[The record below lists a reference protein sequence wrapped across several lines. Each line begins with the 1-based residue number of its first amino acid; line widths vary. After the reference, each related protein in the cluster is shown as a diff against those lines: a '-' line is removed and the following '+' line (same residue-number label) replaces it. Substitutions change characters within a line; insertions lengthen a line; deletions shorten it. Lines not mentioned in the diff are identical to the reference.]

1 MMSRRVGPREWC
13 GRAAV
18 PALACAVL
26 FVGPHPPAF
35 AQGGPTAP
43 SYLVLSSGLTTDQAM
58 ALGRAL
64 GLPADGQIA
73 GGAFQYADPDRF
85 LALPTVPVPPLPGAE
100 DEDAAPVS
108 SEGIDF
114 AAVRALSPPSR
125 LRASRLIRQALRAAG
140 ITLPGGR
147 RQFSKTFFDAFTV
160 DGRRWLHHPIAS
172 NVSFHFSTP
181 DGTPLVGPGAVAE
194 FSFDSDGKASLVAV
208 ATRVLARGPDVPIIP
223 QAEAL
228 ARCAAGAP
236 PGAAVTASLVH
247 YAPSLAFDVS
257 TIVPHYQC
265 GGSAPT
271 ESGDVEQLKVR
282 YVPATLPDGPS
293 GPPTIVVSASADGSV
308 LNAQAEVTG
317 GTPPYS
323 FTWSSAHTP
332 LPPAAGD
339 SAISYDVTSRDPATS
354 VDTVNATVV
363 DGNGLTSSANASVA
377 VSRVGGQL
385 VPVPEPS
392 NRTVGIEYQSWSVG
406 LWGSEL
412 TAKAFQI
419 GTAAAVP
426 AVTMKFVEAELM
438 SWETDFRTDLQA
450 GGQDHNYVDNVDLVY
465 YSGHGFPGGFTFS
478 SLRDFTWITA
488 AQKLRLGDR
497 DMEWLALDT
506 CLALNN
512 SDGYVL
518 SRLKPMFTGL
528 HSVLG
533 FDTVAAD
540 TSDLGGIFADYLFG
554 TATNPNSHSYGAHL
568 TLVQAWA
575 LAAIITNGAGHAWA
589 AMGPYGDLGISDVND
604 RFWGFGATG
613 PDIRGSAI
621 KGYWRVGGPT

>member
-1 MMSRRVGPREWC
+1 MSKRVGPREWC
-13 GRAAV
+13 GGRV
-18 PALACAVL
+18 LFALVGAVL
-26 FVGPHPPAF
+26 FVGPRPPAF

-43 SYLVLSSGLTTDQAM
+43 SYPVLSSGLTTEQAM
-58 ALGRAL
+58 ALSQVL
-64 GLPADGQIA
+64 HVPADGQIA
-73 GGAFQYADPDRF
+73 GGAYQYADPERF
-85 LALPTVPVPPLPGAE
+85 LSLPTLPVPPIPGSE
-100 DEDAAPVS
+100 DEDASPVT

-125 LRASRLIRQALRAAG
+125 LRASRLVRQALRAAG
-140 ITLPGGR
+140 ISLAGSR
-147 RQFSKTFFDAFTV
+147 RHVSKIFFDAFEV
-160 DGRRWLHHPIAS
+160 DGRRWLHHPIAT
-172 NVSFHFSTP
+172 NVSFAFATP
-181 DGTPLVGPGAVAE
+181 DGTPLVGPGARAE
-194 FSFDSDGKASLVAV
+194 FSFASGDRASFVAL
-208 ATRVLARGPDVPIIP
+208 ATRVLARGPDVPIIS

-228 ARCAAGAP
+228 AQCAAGAP
-236 PGAAVTASLVH
+236 PGAAVTAGLVH
-247 YAPSLAFDVS
+247 YAPSLSFDVS

-271 ESGDVEQLKVR
+271 ESGDIEQLKVR
-282 YVPATLPDGPS
+282 YIPATLPGGPS
-293 GPPTIVVSASADGSV
+293 GPPSIVVSASADGSV
-308 LNAQAEVTG
+308 LNAQADVTG
-317 GTPPYS
+317 GTPPYRLA
-323 FTWSSAHTP
+323 WSSANTP
-332 LPPAAGD
+332 LPPTASD
-339 SAISYDVTSRDPATS
+339 PAISYDVTSRDPATS

-363 DGNGLTSSANASVA
+363 DGNGLTSSASDSVA
-377 VSRVGGQL
+377 VSNVGGQL
-385 VPVPEPS
+385 IPGPDPS

-419 GTAAAVP
+419 GTAAAIP
-426 AVTMKFVEAELM
+426 AVTLRFLAAELM
-438 SWETDFRTDLQA
+438 SWETDFRTDLLA

-478 SLRDFTWITA
+478 SLRDFTWIQA
-488 AQKLRLGDR
+488 APKLRLGDR

-506 CLALNN
+506 CLVLNN
-512 SDGYVL
+512 DDGQVL
-518 SRLKPMFTGL
+518 SRVKPMFTGL

-575 LAAIITNGAGHAWA
+575 LATIITNGPGHGWA
-589 AMGPYGDLGISDVND
+589 AMGPYGDLGVSDVND